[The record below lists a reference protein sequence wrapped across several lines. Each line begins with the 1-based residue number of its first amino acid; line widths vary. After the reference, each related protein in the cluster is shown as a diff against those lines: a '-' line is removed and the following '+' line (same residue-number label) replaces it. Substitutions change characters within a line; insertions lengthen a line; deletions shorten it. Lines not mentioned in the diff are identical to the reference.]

1 MLRSVAEKKFSRSLG
16 RPTCREGKGMVWIEN
31 DDSLLLLLLLL
42 CSRDLW
48 RSLTLE
54 EVVMRVTWWPRD
66 EKSWA
71 ISESGIM

>member
-1 MLRSVAEKKFSRSLG
+1 
-16 RPTCREGKGMVWIEN
+16 MVWIEN
-31 DDSLLLLLLLL
+31 DDSLLLLLLLLFLFLL